1 MSKTDK
7 TDKTDI
13 TSQEPSL
20 EETFQEIETIIEK
33 MQSREVTLEDSFT
46 LYEQGIRKLKLCN
59 EKIDNVEKKMLLL
72 NEQGELE
79 PFGE

>member
-1 MSKTDK
+1 MGKEQK
-7 TDKTDI
+7 
-13 TSQEPSL
+13 EPSL
-20 EETFQEIETIIEK
+20 EETFQEIEAIIEK
-33 MQSREVTLEDSFT
+33 MQNREVTLEDSFA

-79 PFGE
+79 NFGEIQ